1 MSQSLSGPERFITL
15 FAWDHNPFQMVCFNV
30 VFNVVTLAFFS
41 ANSANICS
49 PLSVDWKFVFIAL
62 TLSSSSLRLAAPAP
76 CHLATCTLPALA
88 PSQVPGCWI
97 FSTKAE
103 VGGGKVAKLPSNKI
117 FNCARCCCTLMAH
130 CKSIANTL
138 CSAKF
143 SHLHMCT
150 QFKQQPT
157 AHRILKSAPLYIVVC
172 TLVLL
177 CTILPQS

>member
-1 MSQSLSGPERFITL
+1 M
-15 FAWDHNPFQMVCFNV
+15 

-41 ANSANICS
+41 ANPANICS
-49 PLSVDWKFVFIAL
+49 PLSVDWKFVF
-62 TLSSSSLRLAAPAP
+62 TFTHHRPHSLLELFEIGSTCSLAA
-76 CHLATCTLPALA
+76 LAA
-88 PSQVPGCWI
+88 SQVPGCWI

-143 SHLHMCT
+143 
-150 QFKQQPT
+150 
-157 AHRILKSAPLYIVVC
+157 AHVH
-172 TLVLL
+172 
-177 CTILPQS
+177 TI

>member
-1 MSQSLSGPERFITL
+1 MSQSLSGPERLITL

-30 VFNVVTLAFFS
+30 VFNVVTLAFFF
-41 ANSANICS
+41 AN
-49 PLSVDWKFVFIAL
+49 IAL
-62 TLSSSSLRLAAPAP
+62 TLFEIGSTCSLAA
-76 CHLATCTLPALA
+76 LAA
-88 PSQVPGCWI
+88 SQVPGCWI

-143 SHLHMCT
+143 AHLHMCT

>member
-15 FAWDHNPFQMVCFNV
+15 FAWSLMLSLLHSFPQ
-30 VFNVVTLAFFS
+30 TLQISALRCPWIGSLFS
-41 ANSANICS
+41 LS
-49 PLSVDWKFVFIAL
+49 PIIAL

-143 SHLHMCT
+143 AHLHMCT

-157 AHRILKSAPLYIVVC
+157 AHRM
-172 TLVLL
+172 
-177 CTILPQS
+177 

>member
-49 PLSVDWKFVFIAL
+49 PLSVDWKFVFTFTHHRPHSLLELFEIGSTC
-62 TLSSSSLRLAAPAP
+62 TLPAPAP
-76 CHLATCTLPALA
+76 CTCTLPALA
-88 PSQVPGCWI
+88 ASQVPGCWI

-143 SHLHMCT
+143 SHLH
-150 QFKQQPT
+150 
-157 AHRILKSAPLYIVVC
+157 AN
-172 TLVLL
+172 
-177 CTILPQS
+177 